1 MLSDPP
7 GQDASGQA
15 DALLAALLELERH
28 VARDGW
34 DQPPRLFAL
43 VLTDVIAAA
52 EPVVAAELGL
62 RGTAAGGPPDA
73 LTAVEQEE
81 FAGSGDLIADL
92 AQLEWPDTVFGCALT
107 AVRTFLPSGLED
119 ELPDGPGAAA
129 AYVAEH
135 PQRQEMRIVVGAD
148 RAGNRHGL
156 ARLVNQPT
164 ELLGSRDLVPG
175 LAEALAHTLA

>member
-1 MLSDPP
+1 MLSDPTGP
-7 GQDASGQA
+7 A

-81 FAGSGDLIADL
+81 FAGSGDLVADL

-107 AVRTFLPSGLED
+107 AVRTFLPSALES
-119 ELPDGPGAAA
+119 ELPDDPGAAA
-129 AYVAEH
+129 AYVAAH

-156 ARLVNQPT
+156 ARLVDQPT

-175 LAEALAHTLA
+175 LSEALAHTLA

>member
-1 MLSDPP
+1 MLSDAP
-7 GQDASGQA
+7 GQDAPGQA

-28 VARDGW
+28 VGKDGW

-73 LTAVEQEE
+73 LTAV
-81 FAGSGDLIADL
+81 
-92 AQLEWPDTVFGCALT
+92 
-107 AVRTFLPSGLED
+107 RTFLPAALENEIPED
-119 ELPDGPGAAA
+119 PAAA
-129 AYVAEH
+129 AVYVAAH

-156 ARLVNQPT
+156 ARLVDQPT
-164 ELLGSRDLVPG
+164 ELLASRDLVPG

>member
-1 MLSDPP
+1 MLTGDP
-7 GQDASGQA
+7 SQA
-15 DALLAALLELERH
+15 DALIAALLELERH
-28 VARDGW
+28 VGRDGW

-81 FAGSGDLIADL
+81 FASSGDLAADL
-92 AQLEWPDTVFGCALT
+92 AQLEWPDTVFGCAL
-107 AVRTFLPSGLED
+107 AAERTFLPSALEH
-119 ELPDGPGAAA
+119 EVPAEPAAAA
-129 AYVAEH
+129 AYVATH
-135 PQRQEMRIVVGAD
+135 PQRQEMRIVVGVD

-156 ARLVNQPT
+156 ARLVDQAD
-164 ELLGSRDLVPG
+164 ELLGGAELVPG